1 MKKFCLSALLILL
14 AMPVRAMADPETDRK
29 IEEAARSSYNFRA
42 VLQKQIEVHC
52 QDGVV
57 TLGGMVLDQNQK
69 ALAEQ
74 TVRGLPGV
82 VGVENEIKLSSP
94 GHDRADGWIALK
106 IRSILLMRSNVS
118 AAHTDVAVRDGVV
131 TLSGTAETEEQRAL
145 TAAYARDVEGVKSVE
160 NRIDVR
166 PLAVLRAAE

>member
-1 MKKFCLSALLILL
+1 VKKFRLSALLILVAL
-14 AMPVRAMADPETDRK
+14 PAGLLADPDTDRK

-57 TLGGMVLDQNQK
+57 TLAGTVLDQNRK

-82 VGVENEIKLSSP
+82 VGVENEIKLSTP

-106 IRSILLMRSNVS
+106 IRSILLVRSDVS
-118 AAHTDVAVRDGVV
+118 AAHTDVTVRDGVV
-131 TLSGTAETEEQRAL
+131 RLSGTAATAAQSEL
-145 TAAYARDVEGVKSVE
+145 TAAYAREVEGVKSVE
-160 NRIDVR
+160 NRIAVR
-166 PLAVLRAAE
+166 PIAVSRALE